1 MSTTF
6 NPSGTSAR
14 FASYIA
20 QNHSDS
26 CISARRAELLAA
38 VSDAFSMYVRSDNR
52 TDIEKIIASIR
63 DKDAGGALIRAG
75 VRAAFDAYPK
85 GFTPTKEYKSFK
97 TMPEDKQAP
106 YITGHAAMVAAFESA
121 ITNYGVKI
129 EKTEAEKEKAK
140 IEKQARAEKKLN
152 DTIKALGLVDPTTI
166 RPLDNATII
175 GLVIDACRAK
185 ELALADLEMLAAD
198 VSAALDIARTEQAL
212 AKANMKT
219 KAERKAKAESKAKAE
234 KLALSKEPQYVQN
247 AVASALA

>member
-6 NPSGTSAR
+6 NPAGTSAR
-14 FASYIA
+14 FASFIA
-20 QNHSDS
+20 QNHSES
-26 CISARRAELLAA
+26 CVSARRAELLVAI
-38 VSDAFSMYVRSDNR
+38 SDAFSMYVRSDNR

-106 YITGHAAMVAAFESA
+106 YITGHAAMVVAFESA

-140 IEKQARAEKKLN
+140 IEKAVRAEKKLQ
-152 DTIKALGLVDPTTI
+152 DTIKALNLVNPATI
-166 RPLDNATII
+166 RPLDNATIM
-175 GLVIDACRAK
+175 GLIVDACRAR
-185 ELALADLEMLAAD
+185 EISLVDLQMLAAE
-198 VSAALDIARTEQAL
+198 VNGALDIAQTTHDLKQANIN
-212 AKANMKT
+212 AKAT
-219 KAERKAKAESKAKAE
+219 SRAKADKKAKAE
-234 KLALSKEPQYVQN
+234 KLALASEPQYVQD
-247 AVASALA
+247 AVASVLV

>member
-26 CISARRAELLAA
+26 CTSARRAELLAA
-38 VSDAFSMYVRSDNR
+38 ISDAFSLYVRSDNQ
-52 TDIEKIIASIR
+52 TDIQKIVASIR

-75 VRAAFDAYPK
+75 VRSAFDAYPK

-106 YITGHAAMVAAFESA
+106 YITGHAAMVAAFEIA
-121 ITNYGVKI
+121 ITNYGVKV

-140 IEKQARAEKKLN
+140 IEKQARAEKKLQEN
-152 DTIKALGLVDPTTI
+152 IKALGLVDPATI
-166 RPLDNATII
+166 RPLDNKTIM
-175 GLVIDACRAK
+175 GLIVDACRAG
-185 ELALADLEMLAAD
+185 EISLSDLKAFAIE
-198 VSAALDIARTEQAL
+198 VNAALDIAQTTHDLKQANIN
-212 AKANMKT
+212 AKA
-219 KAERKAKAESKAKAE
+219 ASRAKADEMR
-234 KLALSKEPQYVQN
+234 
-247 AVASALA
+247 

>member
-6 NPSGTSAR
+6 NPNGTSAR
-14 FASYIA
+14 FASFIA

-26 CISARRAELLAA
+26 CISARRAELLTS

-52 TDIEKIIASIR
+52 TDIEKIVASIR

-75 VRAAFDAYPK
+75 VRAAFDAFPK

-106 YITGHAAMVAAFESA
+106 YIAGHAAMVAAFESA

-140 IEKQARAEKKLN
+140 IEKAARAEKKLQ
-152 DTIKALGLVDPTTI
+152 DTIKTLGLVDPATI
-166 RPLDNATII
+166 RPLDNTTIM
-175 GLVIDACRAK
+175 GLIVDACRAG
-185 ELALADLEMLAAD
+185 EIALSDLKAFAIE
-198 VSAALDIARTEQAL
+198 VNAALDIAQTTHDLKQANIN
-212 AKANMKT
+212 AKA
-219 KAERKAKAESKAKAE
+219 ASRAKADKKAKAE
-234 KLALSKEPQYVQN
+234 KLALASEPQYVQD
-247 AVASALA
+247 AVASVLV